1 MGLQVERLETRRA
14 LHAML
19 ASLGDDGCVS
29 AIAPKH
35 GCATTGRREVRLTN
49 MLSPTSADEL
59 VDAWTTVLLLVTDYE
74 RCAASAFSSECWSHR
89 C

>member
-35 GCATTGRREVRLTN
+35 GCATTGRREVSDEYAESNERRRARGRVDN
-49 MLSPTSADEL
+49 SA
-59 VDAWTTVLLLVTDYE
+59 
-74 RCAASAFSSECWSHR
+74 AACHGL
-89 C
+89 